1 MNHKSCF
8 GNDDDF
14 IFILMLHSQN
24 TVNNNGI
31 VFLDK
36 VWTTLSLVGTI
47 INQGVLEFES
57 L

>member
-1 MNHKSCF
+1 MNHKPRF

-36 VWTTLSLVGTI
+36 V
-47 INQGVLEFES
+47 
-57 L
+57 

>member
-14 IFILMLHSQN
+14 IFILILHSQN

-31 VFLDK
+31 VFLNK
-36 VWTTLSLVGTI
+36 V
-47 INQGVLEFES
+47 
-57 L
+57 